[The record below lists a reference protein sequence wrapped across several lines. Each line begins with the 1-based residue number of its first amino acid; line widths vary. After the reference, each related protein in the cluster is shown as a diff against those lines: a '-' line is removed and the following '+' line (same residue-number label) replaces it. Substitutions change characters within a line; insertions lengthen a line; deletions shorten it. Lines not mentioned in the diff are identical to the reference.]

1 MGEKVRE
8 KKQENKEDWKMRR
21 NKFFAKLIQGILT
34 ITLLPSAVLCSEQV
48 LNLGNGTEPKD
59 LDPQTVTGVPESNI
73 VQSLFEGLVGKDPKT
88 LFPVPGVAERWEISK
103 DGRTYTFFLRKN
115 AKWSNGD
122 PVTAQDFIYSWK
134 RLLDPKTASEYAF
147 QGYYFK
153 GGKDFHLGNKL
164 GNTKEEKAL
173 GLKAL
178 DSWTLQVVLENPT
191 PYFLSLLYHHS
202 LYPVHQKTVE
212 QHGMRWTRPGNL
224 ISNGPFQLES
234 WKMNHMIVVR
244 KSPHYWDRENVK
256 LQKVKF
262 YAIEKTETEEK
273 MFLVKRLHATSSV
286 PTEKISHWEK
296 RSESPLQKHPY
307 LGTYYY
313 WINVKRK
320 PLDEPKVRKAL
331 ALAID
336 REKLIRYVVK
346 GGQAPAQSFTPP
358 GTGGFMPEPR
368 LPKDLSRV
376 EEAKK
381 LLKEAGYPNG
391 LKFPKV
397 EILYNTSE
405 GHKKIAEAI
414 SQMWS
419 ENLGIKTTLYN
430 QEWKVFLDTQ
440 QTRNYSISRA
450 GWIADY
456 NDPFTFLDLLSTQNS
471 GNRAGWSHPEY
482 DELLE
487 KSQKELN
494 PKKRLEIFQ
503 RAESILLEELPVIPL
518 YIYTRLYLLSPQVK
532 GWYPNVEDI
541 HPLKNVWIE

>member
-1 MGEKVRE
+1 MHCNNSLKYR
-8 KKQENKEDWKMRR
+8 
-21 NKFFAKLIQGILT
+21 FFGLFIGFLISIPILG
-34 ITLLPSAVLCSEQV
+34 VEQV

-59 LDPQTVTGVPESNI
+59 LDPHTVTGIPESNI
-73 VQSLFEGLVGKDPKT
+73 VQSLFEGLVGKDPQT
-88 LFPVPGVAERWEISK
+88 LEPVPGVAERWKISR
-103 DGRTYTFFLRKN
+103 DGRTYTFYLRKN
-115 AKWSNGD
+115 AKWNNGED
-122 PVTAQDFIYSWK
+122 LTAIDFIYSWK

-147 QGYYFK
+147 QGYYIR
-153 GGKDFHLGNKL
+153 GGREFHLGKL
-164 GNTKEEKAL
+164 KNEKEL
-173 GLKAL
+173 GLQAL
-178 DSWTLQVVLENPT
+178 DPYTLQVKLENPT

-212 QHGMRWTRPGNL
+212 KYGIRWTKPGNL
-224 ISNGPFQLES
+224 VSNGAFQLVS
-234 WKMNHMIVVR
+234 WQMNYLISVE
-244 KSPHYWDRENVK
+244 KNPHYWDEANVK
-256 LQKVKF
+256 LKKIKF

-273 MFLVKRLHATSSV
+273 MFLVKRLHATASV
-286 PTEKISHWEK
+286 PSEKISHWEK
-296 RSESPLQKHPY
+296 KENTPLQKHPY

-313 WINVKRK
+313 WINVNRK
-320 PLDEPKVRKAL
+320 PLDNPLVRKAL
-331 ALAID
+331 SLAID

-358 GTGGFMPEPR
+358 GTGGFDPLPR
-368 LPKDLSRV
+368 LPKDLSRLN
-376 EEAKK
+376 EAKS
-381 LLKEAGYPNG
+381 LLKQAGFPG
-391 LKFPKV
+391 GKKFPKV

-419 ENLGIKTTLYN
+419 EHLGIKTSLYN

-440 QTRNYSISRA
+440 QNKNYSISRA

-456 NDPFTFLDLLSTQNS
+456 NDPFTFLELLTTTNS
-471 GNRAGWSHPEY
+471 GNRAGWSNTEY

-494 PKKRLEIFQ
+494 PKKRNELFQ
-503 RAESILLEELPVIPL
+503 KAEEILLEELPVIPL

-541 HPLKNVWIE
+541 HPLKYVWIE